1 MMTSTRI
8 DNALRH
14 LRGMFLEE
22 PDKSLSFEDVRR
34 RSEVDDITCEALLRA
49 LESSRFLARSGPD
62 HFKVQSG
69 ALAAERLAL
78 HQ

>member
-1 MMTSTRI
+1 MLTSTRI

-14 LRGMFLEE
+14 LKGMFLEE
-22 PDKSLSFEDVRR
+22 PDKSLSLEEVHRH
-34 RSEVDDITCEALLRA
+34 SEIDKITCKALLLA
-49 LESSRFLARSGPD
+49 LEASRFLARSGPD
-62 HFKVQSG
+62 QFKVRSG